1 MVVQGMEEVDID
13 VVKSY
18 TKDLKSLLEESDITE
33 RKAFLRSFIKRIEI
47 NRDRVI
53 VYYHLPLP
61 RGEKGKVAA
70 EVLPIDTF
78 GGAGVTI
85 GRTFELSFSLTL

>member
-1 MVVQGMEEVDID
+1 MEEVDID
-13 VVKSY
+13 IVKSY

-53 VYYHLPLP
+53 VTN
-61 RGEKGKVAA
+61 V
-70 EVLPIDTF
+70 
-78 GGAGVTI
+78 
-85 GRTFELSFSLTL
+85 FSYKKSVQCY